1 MSADVMSLAKR
12 LDLQPKEINC
22 LKSEKGKL
30 LIFETKE
37 YVNSLSEQNLR
48 SKLRLEARRRMW
60 KHKLE
65 SLPSD
70 EDIELFCINLQNKA
84 TYSRSEDDKLVDYNS
99 YKQVINLAPKALQD
113 FLSAEIFMNLLQISN
128 TKDEGRIAVD
138 SIIDYLLTK
147 KDKLSKLIHLHYYD
161 SASKGYLSIE
171 DLRDFLEAEVLPL
184 IPSLANLN
192 EEEPMLQDYY
202 LCMAT
207 RKIFFLL
214 DTMQQKKVRI
224 VDIVA
229 SRLLEEFETLNESS
243 NGNAGDDESV
253 EMEQGT
259 SQTTGTLN
267 WFSKRNCLR
276 IKNIYEQLDTDGN
289 GLLSFSEMT
298 DFQRITNS
306 FMQRVFEVQQ
316 TYDNDELDLRG
327 FCDLLFAIEHKSDRS
342 ALSYYFRVL
351 DVDGDNLLS
360 ASDLNFFYRD
370 LAKMLEDCFSDG
382 SSQKAPLFDDIKN
395 EIFDM
400 CHPKNPKGITLKEL
414 ISSGKGGTVVGLLT
428 DLDAFLEY
436 ENREDVIYEE

>member
-1 MSADVMSLAKR
+1 MASLVGR

-22 LKSEKGKL
+22 LKLSEEGKL
-30 LIFETKE
+30 LICGAKE
-37 YVNSLSEQNLR
+37 YVNSPSKQNLR
-48 SKLRLEARRRMW
+48 LKLRLEARRRML

-65 SLPSD
+65 LLPSN
-70 EDIELFCINLQNKA
+70 EDIELFYISLRNNA
-84 TYSRSEDDKLVDYNS
+84 VFSRSGEDKLVDYYS

-113 FLSAEIFMNLLQISN
+113 FLSTETFMDLLQISS
-128 TKDEGRIAVD
+128 TKDTGNVAVD
-138 SIIDYLLTK
+138 SIIDYLVTK

-161 SASKGYLSIE
+161 SASKGYLSPE
-171 DLRDFLEAEVLPL
+171 DLRDFLEDEVLPR
-184 IPSLANLN
+184 IPSLTNLN

-202 LCMAT
+202 LCIVA
-207 RKIFFLL
+207 RKFFFLL

-229 SRLLEEFETLNESS
+229 SRLLEEFETLNGPSDGS
-243 NGNAGDDESV
+243 TGDDDESA
-253 EMEQGT
+253 EQGT
-259 SQTTGTLN
+259 SQTSALN

-276 IKNIYEQLDTDGN
+276 IKGLYEQLDTDGN

-298 DFQRITNS
+298 NFQRVTNS

-327 FCDLLFAIEHKSDRS
+327 FCDLLLAMEHKSDRS
-342 ALSYYFRVL
+342 ALSYYFRLL
-351 DVDGDNLLS
+351 DVDGDNLLT

-370 LAKMLEDCFSDG
+370 LAKMLEDCFADG
-382 SSQKAPLFDDIKN
+382 NSQKAPLFEDIKN

-400 CHPKNPKGITLKEL
+400 CHSKNSKGITLKEL
-414 ISSGKGGTVVGLLT
+414 ISSGNGGTVVGMLT

-436 ENREDVIYEE
+436 ENREEIIYEE

>member
-1 MSADVMSLAKR
+1 MMSLVGR
-12 LDLQPKEINC
+12 LDLQPKEIKY
-22 LKSEKGKL
+22 LKSSEEGKL
-30 LIFETKE
+30 LTRGTKE
-37 YVNSLSEQNLR
+37 HINSPNKQNLR
-48 SKLRLEARRRMW
+48 LKLRLEARRRMW

-70 EDIELFCINLQNKA
+70 EDIELFCINLRNNA
-84 TYSRSEDDKLVDYNS
+84 VYSRSVGDRLVDYYK
-99 YKQVINLAPKALQD
+99 YKQVTDLAPKALQD
-113 FLSAEIFMNLLQISN
+113 FLSTQVFMDLLQISN
-128 TKDEGRIAVD
+128 TKDEGHVAVD

-161 SASKGYLSIE
+161 SSGKGYLSME
-171 DLRDFLEAEVLPL
+171 DLQDFVREEVLPH
-184 IPSLANLN
+184 ISSLANLN

-214 DTMQQKKVRI
+214 DTMQQKKIRI
-224 VDIVA
+224 IDIVA
-229 SRLLEEFETLNESS
+229 SRLLEEFEILNESS
-243 NGNAGDDESV
+243 NGSTGDDDESARI
-253 EMEQGT
+253 EHGT
-259 SQTTGTLN
+259 SQTTDTLN

-276 IKNIYEQLDTDGN
+276 IKDLYEQLDTDGN

-298 DFQRITNS
+298 DFRRVTNS

-327 FCDLLFAIEHKSDRS
+327 FCDLLFAMEHKSDPS

-351 DVDGDNLLS
+351 DVNGDNLLT
-360 ASDLNFFYRD
+360 ASDMNFFYRD
-370 LAKMLEDCFSDG
+370 LARMLEDCFSDD
-382 SSQKAPLFDDIKN
+382 SSQKAPSFEDVKN

-400 CHPKNPKGITLKEL
+400 CHSKNPEGITLKEL
-414 ISSGKGGTVVGLLT
+414 ISSGKGGTVVGMLT

-436 ENREDVIYEE
+436 ENREDVIYQE